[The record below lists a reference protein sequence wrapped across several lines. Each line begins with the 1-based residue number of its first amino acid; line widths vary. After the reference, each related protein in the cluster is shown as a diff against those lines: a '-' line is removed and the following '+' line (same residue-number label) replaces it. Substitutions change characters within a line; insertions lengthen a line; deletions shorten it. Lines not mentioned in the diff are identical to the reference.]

1 MGWGASGAGRG
12 DKEELGGILCEEYQ
26 DYVRVSVEFKVSK
39 ASLDYTA
46 ADSRVHR
53 FGTVL

>member
-1 MGWGASGAGRG
+1 MGWGACGAGRG
-12 DKEELGGILCEEYQ
+12 DKKKLGGILREEYQ
-26 DYVRVSVEFKVSK
+26 DYIRVSVELKVSK
-39 ASLDYTA
+39 VSLDYTA

>member
-12 DKEELGGILCEEYQ
+12 DKKELGGILCEEYQ
-26 DYVRVSVEFKVSK
+26 DYIRVSVELKVSK
-39 ASLDYTA
+39 VSLDYTA